1 MPKNGLRQVIYMN
14 VGSERIAIFTG
25 HFGSGKTELAI
36 NYSMAAAA
44 SGEKTVIVDLD
55 IVNPFFRTTEKREV
69 LEEQGIKVISPNF
82 AGTGLDIPSLSAQIY
97 SVFQTR
103 DHKVIFDVGGDD
115 IGATAL
121 GAFYPY
127 FRKEYYRV
135 YYVINVRR
143 PLSSNE
149 QDIIDMMESIEANSR
164 LGVTHLIN
172 NSNISYETTIS
183 DILDGQAIVEKISKK
198 IDKPI
203 AYISGMPEVLK
214 SLPVDLRTKAFPLN
228 IFMRPP
234 WE

>member
-1 MPKNGLRQVIYMN
+1 MN
-14 VGSERIAIFTG
+14 VGPERIAIFTG

-44 SGEKTVIVDLD
+44 RGDKTLIVELD
-55 IVNPFFRTTEKREV
+55 IVNPFFRTTEKRDV
-69 LEEQGIKVISPNF
+69 LEEQGIKVISPNL

-97 SVFQTR
+97 SVFQKR

-121 GAFYPY
+121 GTFYPY
-127 FRKEYYRV
+127 FKEEDYRV

-149 QDIIDMMESIEANSR
+149 QDIIDMIEAIQANSR
-164 LGVTHLIN
+164 LGVSHLIN
-172 NSNISYETTIS
+172 NSNISYETTIC
-183 DILDGQAIVEKISKK
+183 DLLDGQAIVEKISMK
-198 IDKPI
+198 INRPI

-214 SLPVDLRTKAFPLN
+214 GLPVELRTKAFPLN

-234 WE
+234 WA

>member
-1 MPKNGLRQVIYMN
+1 MN

-103 DHKVIFDVGGDD
+103 DHKVIFDVGEM
-115 IGATAL
+115 T
-121 GAFYPY
+121 
-127 FRKEYYRV
+127 
-135 YYVINVRR
+135 
-143 PLSSNE
+143 
-149 QDIIDMMESIEANSR
+149 
-164 LGVTHLIN
+164 
-172 NSNISYETTIS
+172 
-183 DILDGQAIVEKISKK
+183 
-198 IDKPI
+198 
-203 AYISGMPEVLK
+203 
-214 SLPVDLRTKAFPLN
+214 
-228 IFMRPP
+228 
-234 WE
+234 